1 MTRGEGR
8 RLEAERRR
16 DGAGEQPGRLRVVL
30 EAGRIEEAVARVA
43 RAEEARGPERAL
55 VGARRQELP
64 GERRRGGIKD
74 RAARGALIAIVGRL
88 CMIG

>member
-30 EAGRIEEAVARVA
+30 EAVARVA

-74 RAARGALIAIVGRL
+74 RAARGALIAIVGRSR
-88 CMIG
+88 MIG